1 MLPCEKVVAPTELL
15 EAILLCIDMRT
26 LLTTAQRICR
36 RWHHLIG
43 DSPSLQKA
51 LFFEPDNTVLPTNPL
66 RNPLLAEVFTV
77 WFEYD
82 SSDKRVPNGRD
93 HHYYRDFQ
101 ASPFARNLDVVL
113 HNNASWKRMLVQQP
127 PLLHLGDWR
136 HTYDEMGHHE
146 ELLVHDPFPHGLRME
161 SLYFLTFERMKAGEF
176 ASVRMLWDFKQHLRL
191 SHTTLQGIPQDPPAQ
206 FLGCK
211 SIPDVVME
219 SNVGETCTE
228 DALIADFM
236 LEKEFT
242 LNRDQGKKEL
252 MLLMDELAKLNGDL
266 DMKWT

>member
-1 MLPCEKVVAPTELL
+1 MLLCERVVAPTELL
-15 EAILLCIDMRT
+15 EAILLCMDIRT
-26 LLTTAQRICR
+26 LLTSAQRVCR

-51 LFFEPDNTVLPTNPL
+51 LFFEPDNTVLPTSPL

-77 WFEYD
+77 WFDYNA
-82 SSDKRVPNGRD
+82 SSALGANGQD

-113 HNNASWKRMLVQQP
+113 HKDASWKRMLVQQP

-146 ELLVHDPFPHGLRME
+146 ELLVHEPFPHGLRME
-161 SLYFLTFERMKAGEF
+161 NLYFLTFERMKAGEF
-176 ASVRMLWDFKQHLRL
+176 ASVRMLWDFKHHQRL
-191 SHTTLQGIPQDPPAQ
+191 SQSNFRIIGQDPPAR
-206 FLGCK
+206 FLRWK
-211 SIPDVVME
+211 LTPDVVME
-219 SNVGETCTE
+219 SNVGVSCTG
-228 DALIADFM
+228 DGMIADFM

-242 LNRDQGKKEL
+242 LNRDQGKKDL
-252 MLLMDELAKLNGDL
+252 VFLLDELAKLNGEL
-266 DMKWT
+266 DMM